1 LDFEESSDPAE
12 DSNFFQIS
20 FLLVLKSFLEG
31 FKDEHE
37 STKETPFPKNKP
49 SCIIKISI
57 FIDIVN
63 FQRVSNLP

>member
-37 STKETPFPKNKP
+37 STKKTPFPKNQP
-49 SCIIKISI
+49 SCINKNSI
-57 FIDIVN
+57 FNDTVN
-63 FQRVSNLP
+63 L

>member
-37 STKETPFPKNKP
+37 STKKNSISKKP
-49 SCIIKISI
+49 TIMH
-57 FIDIVN
+57 
-63 FQRVSNLP
+63 Q